1 MLKDAEDHLK
11 NHTYSG
17 IYFMGGVNNLT
28 LKHCSK
34 RITVTFDEIPNCV
47 DTMFTKFERARELL
61 MKYSR
66 KIIICFLIGLD
77 IDKYNFETTGE
88 QTNNHRQQLIVNDS
102 VIYINRALLSLNMQ
116 SGKPG

>member
-1 MLKDAEDHLK
+1 ME
-11 NHTYSG
+11 
-17 IYFMGGVNNLT
+17 GVNNLT

-66 KIIICFLIGLD
+66 RIIICFLIGLD

-88 QTNNHRQQLIVNDS
+88 QTNNHRQQVSTLILATERRTPPRRRTEGTMGN
-102 VIYINRALLSLNMQ
+102 
-116 SGKPG
+116 